1 MPIPVQVQIHADPD
15 GPSAAH
21 LQGKQIEAFLCDI
34 SEFGIGLISS
44 VSLPWGLLVDL
55 DLARRALPLAADG
68 RPSAGLMRITGRVV
82 HAIPNGNGYRVG
94 ISFTRMEEPDRALI
108 RRLISPAPLAED
120 RRRKAR
126 TAVITQTADES

>member
-15 GPSAAH
+15 GPSA
-21 LQGKQIEAFLCDI
+21 G
-34 SEFGIGLISS
+34 
-44 VSLPWGLLVDL
+44 W
-55 DLARRALPLAADG
+55 
-68 RPSAGLMRITGRVV
+68 MRITGRVV

-108 RRLISPAPLAED
+108 RRLIAPAPLVED

-126 TAVITQTADES
+126 VAVTQTVDEP